1 MFVLLVLYGLRRGE
15 VLGLRWQDIDFQAET
30 IRIEQQVQRVG
41 GEMHIGPVKTR
52 AGHRKLPLLKLARRA
67 LEAQSLTQARYRVD
81 MGSAWPDTDLVF
93 TTRTGRP
100 IEPRNLVRSFR
111 RICETKHIRLIKV
124 HHIRHTAASLLHKA
138 SSSGYCG

>member
-1 MFVLLVLYGLRRGE
+1 
-15 VLGLRWQDIDFQAET
+15 
-30 IRIEQQVQRVG
+30 
-41 GEMHIGPVKTR
+41 MHIGPVKTR